1 MKKNAASLTLAAA
14 IGVTTAFAGAGNA
27 FAEDVV
33 DPGFNHDVVT
43 AEAEKPAADAEA
55 EKPAGDEAE
64 KPAKDEAEQSGE
76 KYDLKPEIRVAAGK
90 SAGFAGLVSISAK
103 NVGSEIYYQ
112 DFPATSFRIDVHT
125 EKGPKGVDRLIT
137 PGWFN
142 GAYTRDLGF
151 DKEKSVR
158 SFEVTLSNPVNPGDS
173 QLLANLNFG
182 DGKTKLGRLVNY
194 ITVTQTG
201 RLEEDKSTSNDQNVD
216 SREVTTTD
224 VMHKPTKGLF

>member
-1 MKKNAASLTLAAA
+1 MKKNAVSLTLAAA